1 MADGKGS
8 FDQALLE
15 VGFPGVKDDIQET
28 SPTTHEL
35 TRKEEAA
42 YFARTEFEYVTF
54 VKVFN
59 CGDTKEAQE
68 LADLT
73 TKFMNVKPP
82 KKVGDPPGYLRLKEE
97 STFTKE
103 GFYVVALRW
112 AECRKVKVPEPVPEE
127 NKDAKDDDELD
138 KPVSI

>member
-1 MADGKGS
+1 VAEGQGS
-8 FDQALLE
+8 FDKSLIE
-15 VGFPGVKDDIQET
+15 VGFPGVPDEVQET
-28 SPTTHEL
+28 SPTTNEL

-42 YFARTEFEYVTF
+42 FFARTEFEYTTF
-54 VKVFN
+54 VRVFN

-97 STFTKE
+97 STFTKD
-103 GFYVVALRW
+103 GFYLVALRW
-112 AECRKVKVPEPVPEE
+112 AEFRKVKVPEPVPED
-127 NKDAKDDDELD
+127 KDAKDEFKSDQSASL
-138 KPVSI
+138 